1 MSEPFAN
8 LPFDNSYGRLPGK
21 FYSRLSPIA
30 ARSPYLVEFN
40 QGLAEEL
47 RIANHFHDTEATA
60 RFLSGSRFPKHADPL
75 AMVYAGHQF
84 GNWVPRLGDGRAL
97 LAGEVKD
104 SSGTLWDIHLKG
116 SGPTPYSRNGDGL
129 AALGPVIREYVVSE
143 AMHALDVPTTRSLAV
158 VTTGDNVRREE
169 ALEGAVLTRIARSHV
184 RVGTFQYFYANQDHE
199 ALQQLADFCIDRLYP
214 DCRNADNPVQAL
226 LAKVVEKQATLVA
239 HWLSLGFIHGVMNTD
254 NMAISGET
262 IDYGPCA
269 FMDRFHAAKTF
280 SSIDR
285 HGRYSWGNQPHMAH
299 WNLAQLATALVPIL
313 AEDQSDAMQLAQEV
327 LDGFAEQFNQSYLQ
341 RFGQKLGLVLKEE
354 QEEAFL
360 NTTLE
365 LLTKHQ
371 IDFTLF
377 FRHLSEFARDNQHE
391 GLANLFANRRA
402 VAVWLDNWL
411 MLMGQ
416 QVNDPSDRY
425 QAMRKANPIYIPRN
439 HQVEAAINAA
449 YHGNFE
455 VFRRLSEVL
464 SKPYT
469 EQAGAEEY
477 EAEPSDNEMVHA
489 TFCGT

>member
-1 MSEPFAN
+1 
-8 LPFDNSYGRLPGK
+8 
-21 FYSRLSPIA
+21 
-30 ARSPYLVEFN
+30 
-40 QGLAEEL
+40 
-47 RIANHFHDTEATA
+47 
-60 RFLSGSRFPKHADPL
+60 
-75 AMVYAGHQF
+75 
-84 GNWVPRLGDGRAL
+84 
-97 LAGEVKD
+97 
-104 SSGTLWDIHLKG
+104 
-116 SGPTPYSRNGDGL
+116 
-129 AALGPVIREYVVSE
+129 
-143 AMHALDVPTTRSLAV
+143 
-158 VTTGDNVRREE
+158 
-169 ALEGAVLTRIARSHV
+169 
-184 RVGTFQYFYANQDHE
+184 
-199 ALQQLADFCIDRLYP
+199 
-214 DCRNADNPVQAL
+214 
-226 LAKVVEKQATLVA
+226 
-239 HWLSLGFIHGVMNTD
+239 MNTD

-313 AEDQSDAMQLAQEV
+313 AEEQSDAMQLAQEV

-341 RFGQKLGLVLKEE
+341 RFGQKLGLVLKGD

-360 NTTLE
+360 NATLE

-377 FRHLSEFARDNQHE
+377 FRHLSEFARDNQHA

-402 VAVWLDNWL
+402 LAVWLDNWL
-411 MLMGQ
+411 ALIGQ
-416 QVNDPSDRY
+416 QVKDPSDRY

-455 VFRRLSEVL
+455 VFRRLGEVL
-464 SKPYT
+464 SQPFT
-469 EQAGAEEY
+469 EQDGAEEY
-477 EAEPSDNEMVHA
+477 EAAPSDDEVVHA